1 MQNQELIDIRE
12 LALKY
17 LRHWKW
23 FVLSVV
29 GAILIAVAFL
39 KITAP
44 TFEVKANLLIK
55 EDDGKKG
62 MGASMMKNFSF
73 GFPGTMDVEDELH
86 VISSHSVL
94 RQSALKLG
102 LTTQYEETRYGVKKY
117 IRYGDEA
124 IRIAAVDLQFDTLS
138 TSLLL
143 NVKLT
148 PEGGANVTIK
158 EGRKSLGNFSFDK
171 LPAEMQTKYG
181 KLLVTETPLRL
192 AGKSQHYKVFISGG
206 DLLAEQ
212 LDKSVKFG
220 LASKKANVIALSTKT
235 QHTALGKHI
244 LNMVMDLYNDD
255 AIREKNMESQ
265 STSLFIEERLRIIT
279 EELSEVEADVEDYK
293 RKNNLFDV
301 EVESRLMLER
311 NGEFQT
317 RILEVETQ
325 SNIVELL
332 QAYVQAPENHY
343 ALIPNTLGVTDKGAV
358 DAIQIYNTLL
368 LERLKLL
375 QNTQPSN
382 PVVLTINEQI
392 EAMRKNVLLS
402 IDAVRQGLKVT
413 RADLLKQEAKFNARY
428 AQAPTIEKEFLDIK
442 RKQVIKE
449 QLYLFLMEK
458 REENNLTLAVTAP
471 KGKVI
476 DRAFVMSE
484 PVAPKKNM
492 VLLMA
497 LVLGGLLPLV
507 GIYILD
513 LLRVHFETK
522 EELERITS
530 IPVLG
535 EVCRNKSGEHVVVKE
550 GLTTAIVELFRL
562 LRTNIQFVLNRK
574 EEKVILVTSTVSGEG
589 KSFVA
594 INFALSLSLM
604 KNKKVALV
612 GLDIRK
618 PRLIEYMAMTG
629 NPVGITNYLANDEYK
644 PQDIAVHS
652 SLCGNMDVIVAGP
665 VPPNP
670 SELLL
675 SDRLEEMFEY
685 LRQQYDYIVVD
696 TAPVGMVSDTFSLAR
711 ISDATLYVCRANYS
725 KKETIRYIESVVAQG
740 KLKKVSLIINGTET
754 QTGYGYGY
762 GEKRQD

>member
-17 LRHWKW
+17 LRNWKW
-23 FVLSVV
+23 FALSVV
-29 GAILIAVAFL
+29 ASLVIAVAFL
-39 KITAP
+39 KIVAP
-44 TFEVKANLLIK
+44 TFAVKANVLIK

-62 MGASMMKNFSF
+62 MGGSMMKNFSF

-86 VISSHSVL
+86 VISSHSIL
-94 RQSALKLG
+94 KQSALQLG

-124 IRIAAVDLQFDTLS
+124 IRVAGMGIQLDTLA
-138 TSLLL
+138 TILVMK
-143 NVKLT
+143 VKLT
-148 PEGGANVTIK
+148 AEGGAKVTIK
-158 EGRKSLGNFSFDK
+158 EGRKSIGSFNFEK
-171 LPAEMQTKYG
+171 LPAEMATQYG
-181 KLLVTETPLRL
+181 SFILSETNYRK
-192 AGKSQHYKVFISGG
+192 AGESQHYKVFVSGG
-206 DLLAEQ
+206 DLLAEE
-212 LDKSVKFG
+212 LDRSINFA
-220 LASKKANVIALSTKT
+220 LASKKANVIRLATETK
-235 QHTALGKHI
+235 HPVLGKLL
-244 LNMVMDLYNDD
+244 LNSVMDFYNED
-255 AIREKNMESQ
+255 ATREKNYESQ
-265 STSLFIEERLRIIT
+265 NTSRFIDERLAIIT
-279 EELSEVEADVEDYK
+279 NELSEVEADVEAYK
-293 RKNNLFDV
+293 LTNKLFDV
-301 EVESRLMLER
+301 EVEARLMLEQ
-311 NGEFQT
+311 NGEFQA

-332 QAYVQAPENHY
+332 QSYVQAPENHY
-343 ALIPNTLGVTDKGAV
+343 ALVPNSLGVTDKGAV
-358 DAIQIYNTLL
+358 EAIQAYNAIL

-375 QNTQPSN
+375 QNTQPNN
-382 PVVLTINEQI
+382 PVVLTLNEQI
-392 EAMRKNVLLS
+392 QAMRKNVLLS

-413 RADLLKQEAKFNARY
+413 RADLRKQEDKFNARF

-458 REENNLTLAVTAP
+458 REENALTLAVTAP
-471 KGKVI
+471 KGKII
-476 DRAFVMSE
+476 DRAFVVSD
-484 PVAPKKNM
+484 PVAPKMKM
-492 VLLMA
+492 VLMMA
-497 LVLGGLLPLV
+497 LALGGVLPICV
-507 GIYILD
+507 IYLLD
-513 LLRVHFETK
+513 LLRVHFVSK
-522 EELERITS
+522 EELEKLTS

-535 EVCRNKSGEHVVVKE
+535 EICHNKAGERVVVKE
-550 GLTTAIVELFRL
+550 GLTTSIVELFRL
-562 LRTNIQFVLNRK
+562 IRTNIQFVLNRK

-604 KNKKVALV
+604 KNKKVVLV

-618 PRLIEYMAMTG
+618 PRLVEYMDMTG
-629 NPVGITNYLANDEYK
+629 NPVGITNFLASDEYK

-652 SLCGNMDVIVAGP
+652 SLCGNMDVIVSGP

-675 SDRLEEMFEY
+675 SERLEQMFDY

-696 TAPVGMVSDTFSLAR
+696 TAPIGMVSDTFSLAR

-725 KKETIRYIESVVAQG
+725 KKESLRFAESVVAQG
-740 KLKKVSLIINGTET
+740 KLKKVSFVINDTET

-762 GEKRQD
+762 GEKR